1 MSDPMDLMRRLCPAL
16 LLAGLLLPAAGH
28 AVRAAPDGELS
39 PGERFD
45 RGMQQAQKLFEQ
57 GLETMV
63 GSVQELLRA
72 IPRYELPQVN
82 EHGDIIIRRKPPS
95 ELPGGAAEPP
105 GGRTI

>member
-1 MSDPMDLMRRLCPAL
+1 MALMRRLFPAL
-16 LLAGLLLPAAGH
+16 LLAGLLLPVSLHAA
-28 AVRAAPDGELS
+28 RAAPDGDAS

-45 RGMQQAQKLFEQ
+45 HGMQQAQKLFEQ

-72 IPRYELPQVN
+72 IPRYEMPQVN

-95 ELPGGAAEPP
+95 GTPLGGAAEPP